1 GSLDLLVIDE
11 AGQFSLAATIAA
23 SVAARN
29 LLLLGDPQQLPQVSQ
44 GNHPEPVDASA
55 LGWVADGYD
64 VLPHEYGYFLAESRR
79 MHPAVAAPV
88 SRLSYEGEL
97 RSHPCASERSL
108 DGVAPGLT
116 PVPVDHSGNATSS
129 PEEAAVIVELVGDL
143 LGRHWVDATDA
154 TARPLAQRDLI
165 VVTPYNAQLT
175 LVRSALDAAGYRDV
189 PVGTV
194 DKFQGQEAAV
204 AIVSLAASSAAAAPR
219 GVEFLLL
226 KNRLNVAISRA
237 KWAAYVVYSPGLLD
251 TLPRTPEGVAQ
262 LSAFIRLVGARV
274 PAAVG

>member
-1 GSLDLLVIDE
+1 
-11 AGQFSLAATIAA
+11 
-23 SVAARN
+23 
-29 LLLLGDPQQLPQVSQ
+29 
-44 GNHPEPVDASA
+44 
-55 LGWVADGYD
+55 
-64 VLPHEYGYFLAESRR
+64 VLPAEYGYFLAESRR

-88 SRLSYEGEL
+88 SHLSYDGEL
-97 RSHPCASERSL
+97 HSHPIATRRSL

-116 PVPVDHSGNATSS
+116 PVPIEHAGNTTSS
-129 PEEAAVIVELVGDL
+129 PEEAAAVVGLVGEL
-143 LGRHWVDATDA
+143 LGRAWVDATDA
-154 TARPLAQRDLI
+154 AAPARPLQQRDLI

-175 LVRSALDAAGYRDV
+175 QVRAALDAAGFTGV

-237 KWAAYVVYSPGLLD
+237 KWAAYLIYSPGLLD

-262 LSAFIRLVGARV
+262 LSAFIRLVEAGVDSRPE
-274 PAAVG
+274 PAMSIAAT